1 MTPAPDAGRPSSLRM
16 RTPAIVLAL
25 AILCASSA
33 FAQGIG
39 KGVRGGL
46 NVATTTTSGDNGD
59 AAPDWLLRG
68 VVGGF
73 IVWPVTSWLVLQPEV
88 LYAMKGAKQEEFGLE
103 SKLLLDYIEVPVLA
117 RVSRGSPGTRTW
129 YLTAGPAFGWLARAK
144 ARADFGG
151 ATEEI
156 DLKDD
161 VKSYDIGLAAGG
173 GVEFGS
179 ILVDAR
185 YTHGLSDIDKDTSD
199 DVKVRNR
206 AVSLTVGFRF

>member
-1 MTPAPDAGRPSSLRM
+1 M
-16 RTPAIVLAL
+16 RTAAILLACV
-25 AILCASSA
+25 ILCATSA
-33 FAQGIG
+33 FAQGFG

-46 NVATTTTSGDNGD
+46 NVATTATGGENGD
-59 AAPDWLLRG
+59 AAPDWQLRG

-73 IVWPVTSWLVLQPEV
+73 IVWPVTSWLVLQPEL
-88 LYAMKGAKQEEFGLE
+88 LYAMKGAKQEAFGLQ

-129 YLTAGPAFGWLARAK
+129 YIVAGPSFGWLARAK

-161 VKSYDIGLAAGG
+161 VKSYDIGLTAGG
-173 GVEFGS
+173 GMEFGS

-199 DVKVRNR
+199 DVEVTNR
-206 AVSLTVGFRF
+206 AISVTVGFKF

>member
-33 FAQGIG
+33 FAQGIE

-46 NVATTTTSGDNGD
+46 NVATTATSGDNGD

-103 SKLLLDYIEVPVLA
+103 SKLLLDYVEVPVLA
-117 RVSRGSPGTRTW
+117 RLSRGSPGGRTW
-129 YLTAGPAFGWLARAK
+129 YLVAGPSFGWLARAK

-151 ATEEI
+151 STEEI
-156 DLKDD
+156 DLTED
-161 VKSYDIGLAAGG
+161 VERFDIGVAAGG
-173 GVEFGS
+173 GVELGS
-179 ILVDAR
+179 IVIDAR

-206 AVSLTVGFRF
+206 AVSLTIGFRL